1 MSHSLCKKTWLIT
14 EEITEADISWIV
26 RSKLSFTFGEQEYL
40 ACVDFVTNNHYKLA
54 GKKYPSE
61 IITTSETEETWLK
74 LYFADRAIL
83 LTEELMYDKYH

>member
-1 MSHSLCKKTWLIT
+1 MSHNLYKRCWLILGD
-14 EEITEADISWIV
+14 ITEDDVSWIV
-26 RSKLSFTFGEQEYL
+26 RSKLAFKPGEQKYL
-40 ACVDFVTNNHYKLA
+40 DFVDIGTKNHVKLA
-54 GKKYPSE
+54 GKKHPAE